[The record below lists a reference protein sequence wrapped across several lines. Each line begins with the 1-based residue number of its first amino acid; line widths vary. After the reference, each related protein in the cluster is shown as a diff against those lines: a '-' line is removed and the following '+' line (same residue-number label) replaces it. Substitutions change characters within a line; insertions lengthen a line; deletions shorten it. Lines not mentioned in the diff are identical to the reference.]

1 MLFAQYVAF
10 LPTERIRSQMW
21 RERRERGPSPIRSAK
36 QRAATTRYIY
46 ICVHPTPS
54 LPFPPEIIKSWHI
67 SSSRENALCRR
78 VSSTEIPAERLL
90 YEPGTESNV
99 LESPDGPDS
108 KGWNPPSFSLFVPL
122 NRPVRHLWSIAEIG
136 LEQLGTFR
144 CFFSLF
150 SLFFIPPP
158 FSSSFPFLLSF
169 SLFFPSLGWM
179 SLFYSGRNKGREPPL
194 LYIYFF
200 FGRRGEEVF
209 SNERANPRAI
219 LEVWR
224 RKGGG
229 GRRGGPG
236 FCAESLVNGCPTRAP
251 SLSLYLCL
259 PFLPFSSSADG
270 YRHATPCNTARCS
283 SELRSS
289 GRSWTFQWQQ
299 KRQRRPRD
307 PLIQPDR
314 KREREEF
321 FRRTLEACPLTFF
334 SGIQVSREGRG
345 KLRNE
350 NRSRF

>member
-1 MLFAQYVAF
+1 M
-10 LPTERIRSQMW
+10 
-21 RERRERGPSPIRSAK
+21 
-36 QRAATTRYIY
+36 
-46 ICVHPTPS
+46 
-54 LPFPPEIIKSWHI
+54 
-67 SSSRENALCRR
+67 
-78 VSSTEIPAERLL
+78 
-90 YEPGTESNV
+90 
-99 LESPDGPDS
+99 
-108 KGWNPPSFSLFVPL
+108 PL

-251 SLSLYLCL
+251 SLCLYLSL

-270 YRHATPCNTARCS
+270 YRARHATPCNTARCS

-307 PLIQPDR
+307 PLIQPG
-314 KREREEF
+314 RERE
-321 FRRTLEACPLTFF
+321 RGIF
-334 SGIQVSREGRG
+334 SPNSRSVPSDIFSREF
-345 KLRNE
+345 K
-350 NRSRF
+350 

>member
-1 MLFAQYVAF
+1 MNRVQSPTCSKAPMGQIARVET
-10 LPTERIRSQMW
+10 LPLS
-21 RERRERGPSPIRSAK
+21 S
-36 QRAATTRYIY
+36 RAAQPTR
-46 ICVHPTPS
+46 PPS
-54 LPFPPEIIKSWHI
+54 LIHRGDRP
-67 SSSRENALCRR
+67 RTAGN
-78 VSSTEIPAERLL
+78 
-90 YEPGTESNV
+90 
-99 LESPDGPDS
+99 
-108 KGWNPPSFSLFVPL
+108 FSLL
-122 NRPVRHLWSIAEIG
+122 
-136 LEQLGTFR
+136 
-144 CFFSLF
+144 FSLF

-169 SLFFPSLGWM
+169 FLFFPSLGWM

-334 SGIQVSREGRG
+334 LGNSSKEGGEREIEKR
-345 KLRNE
+345 K
-350 NRSRF
+350 SFSF